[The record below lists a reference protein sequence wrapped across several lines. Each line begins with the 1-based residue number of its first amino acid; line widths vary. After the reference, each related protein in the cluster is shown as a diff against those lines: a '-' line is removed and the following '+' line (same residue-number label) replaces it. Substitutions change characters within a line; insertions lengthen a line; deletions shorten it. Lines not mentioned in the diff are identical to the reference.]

1 MICGISRFHTIEERV
16 ELIKSIAEQE
26 DTSRLTTMRDR
37 IRGIWL
43 TTLVSERMEE
53 SEMASKNGEHPVD
66 AVMNASIAGLGL
78 KIGFA
83 VVLEGQL

>member
-1 MICGISRFHTIEERV
+1 
-16 ELIKSIAEQE
+16 
-26 DTSRLTTMRDR
+26 MRDS

-53 SEMASKNGEHPVD
+53 SEMASKNGEHLVD

-83 VVLEGQL
+83 VVLEGQLQLNSFNQ